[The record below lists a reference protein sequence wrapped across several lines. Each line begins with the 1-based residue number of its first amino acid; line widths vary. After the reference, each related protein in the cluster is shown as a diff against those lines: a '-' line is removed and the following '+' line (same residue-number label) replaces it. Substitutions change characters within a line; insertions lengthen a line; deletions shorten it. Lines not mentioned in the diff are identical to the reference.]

1 MDPRI
6 EEVETPPAG
15 ASPDYEVALV
25 SLNQWQLA
33 WRRFKKHRLA
43 LVGAALFLGMVAIG
57 IFGPILFPYDPTY
70 VPDPVKYCPGSET
83 QVAYSG
89 CPPFTPGSPLGTTG
103 RLRLDLLTLA
113 VNGARV
119 SLLIGIGA
127 SVFAAILGT
136 IVGGIA
142 GYFGG
147 WLDNLLMRIV
157 DIMLSIPVLFVI
169 IVVSEALSTNT
180 YGFDLGPLSVK
191 IGGSNGDWRVILIV
205 FAIFGWQG
213 IARLVRSL
221 FLTLR
226 TEVFVDA
233 ARAVGVSDLRI
244 IFRHILPNAVSPII
258 VAATLSVAGVIIGE
272 AFVSFIGYGVNAS
285 ITPTWGNELTQAQEF
300 IPQGNWW
307 WPLFPGLCIVIT
319 VLGIN
324 FMGDGLR
331 DALDPRSRE

>member
-6 EEVETPPAG
+6 EEVDRSGAG
-15 ASPDYEVALV
+15 GPSPDYEVALV

-43 LVGAALFLGMVAIG
+43 LIGACIFLGMVALAV
-57 IFGPILFPYDPTY
+57 FGPFFLPYDPTF
-70 VPDPVKYCPGSET
+70 VPPPDSLFCPGSTT
-83 QVAYSG
+83 QLAYSG
-89 CPPFTPGSPLGTTG
+89 CPPLTPGHLLGTTG
-103 RLRLDLLTLA
+103 SLRLDLLTLV

-119 SLLIGIGA
+119 SLIIGLGA
-127 SVFAAILGT
+127 SIFSAIIGT
-136 IVGGIA
+136 IVGGVA

-147 WLDNLLMRIV
+147 LLDNVLMRIV
-157 DIMLSIPVLFVI
+157 DIMLSIPILFVI
-169 IVVSEALSTNT
+169 IICAEVF
-180 YGFDLGPLSVK
+180 G
-191 IGGSNGDWRVILIV
+191 NGDWKVILIV

-233 ARAVGVSDLRI
+233 ARAVGVSDIRI
-244 IFRHILPNAVSPII
+244 IFRHILPNAISPII
-258 VAATLSVAGVIIGE
+258 VSTTLSVAGVIIGE
-272 AFVSFIGYGVNAS
+272 AFVSFIGYGVNPS
-285 ITPTWGNELTQAQEF
+285 LTPTWGNELTAAQDF
-300 IPQGNWW
+300 IAQGNWW
-307 WPLFPGLCIVIT
+307 WPLFPGLAIVLT

>member
-1 MDPRI
+1 LDPRI
-6 EEVETPPAG
+6 EEVELVGAG
-15 ASPDYEVALV
+15 GPTPDYEVALV

-43 LVGAALFLGMVAIG
+43 MVGAGIFLGMIAIA
-57 IFGPILFPYDPTY
+57 IFGPLLLPYDPLFVP
-70 VPDPVKYCPGSET
+70 VPDSLFCPGSTT
-83 QVAYSG
+83 QLAYSG
-89 CPPFTPGSPLGTTG
+89 CPPFTPGHVLGTTG
-103 RLRLDLLTLA
+103 SLRLDLLTLV
-113 VNGARV
+113 VNGSRV
-119 SLLIGIGA
+119 SLLIGLGA
-127 SVFAAILGT
+127 SFFSAVIGT
-136 IVGGIA
+136 IVGGVA

-147 WLDNLLMRIV
+147 FLDNILMRIV
-157 DIMLSIPVLFVI
+157 DIMLSIPILFVI
-169 IVVSEALSTNT
+169 IIFAEVF
-180 YGFDLGPLSVK
+180 G
-191 IGGSNGDWRVILIV
+191 NGDWRVILIV
-205 FAIFGWQG
+205 FAVFGWQG

-258 VAATLSVAGVIIGE
+258 VSTTLSVAGVIIGE
-272 AFVSFIGYGVNAS
+272 AFVSFIGYGVNPS
-285 ITPTWGNELTQAQEF
+285 LTPTWGNELSAAQDF
-300 IPQGNWW
+300 IAQGNWW
-307 WPLFPGLCIVIT
+307 WPLFPGLAIVLT